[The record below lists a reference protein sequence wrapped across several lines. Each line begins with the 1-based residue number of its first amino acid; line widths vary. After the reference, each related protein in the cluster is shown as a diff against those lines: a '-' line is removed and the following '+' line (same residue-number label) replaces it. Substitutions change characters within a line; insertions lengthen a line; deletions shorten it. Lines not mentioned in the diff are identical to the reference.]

1 MPIKNT
7 EIQINTGKLLV
18 AEPFMLDPNFRR
30 SVILIC
36 DHDKEDGS
44 IGFVLN
50 KAIDMK
56 INDLLVTFPAFE
68 ANVYYG
74 GPVQTDTIHYI
85 HTLGDLLPN
94 SVEVMDGIWFG
105 GDFDEL
111 KKLASMELLEA
122 KDIRFFIGYSGW
134 SHGQLHNEIITKS
147 WFLAEGDSN
156 FIFNDKYFKTM
167 WTDVLQQEGGTK
179 SVIGQ
184 IPKLVSFS

>member
-1 MPIKNT
+1 MSIKNT
-7 EIQINTGKLLV
+7 EIQIKTGKLLI

-56 INDLLVTFPAFE
+56 INDLLATFPAFE

-184 IPKLVSFS
+184 IPKLISFS

>member
-1 MPIKNT
+1 MKIVA
-7 EIQINTGKLLV
+7 GKLLV
-18 AEPFMLDPNFRR
+18 SEPFMLDPNFKR

-36 DHDKEDGS
+36 DHHEEDGT

-50 KAIDMK
+50 KTINMK
-56 INDLLVTFPAFE
+56 INDLLATFPTFD

-94 SVEVMDGIWFG
+94 SVEIMEGVWFG

-111 KKLASMELLEA
+111 KNLANLELLEA
-122 KDIRFFIGYSGW
+122 KDIRFFVGYTGW
-134 SHGQLHNEIITKS
+134 SAGQLHNEIITKS
-147 WFLAEGDSN
+147 WFLAEGD
-156 FIFNDKYFKTM
+156 FNYVFNHKYLKTM
-167 WTDVLQQEGGTK
+167 WTDVLQHEGGTK

-184 IPKLVSFS
+184 IPRLVSLS

>member
-56 INDLLVTFPAFE
+56 INDLLVNFPAFE